1 MNKISNSQILAFV
14 GMPGAGKTSA
24 IDYLTQK
31 NIPKVYFGGVVL
43 DALRDEG
50 YEINEVNEKMMRD
63 LRRKFDV
70 EANKKEIEIIDHW
83 KQEIESVYRKKYDNL
98 AAVQIEMKR
107 VIERMGN
114 RISIL
119 TKMVRE
125 ES

>member
-1 MNKISNSQILAFV
+1 M
-14 GMPGAGKTSA
+14 
-24 IDYLTQK
+24 
-31 NIPKVYFGGVVL
+31 
-43 DALRDEG
+43 
-50 YEINEVNEKMMRD
+50 EINEKMMRE
-63 LRRKFDV
+63 LRKKLDV
-70 EANKKEIEIIDHW
+70 EMNKKEIEILDHW

-98 AAVQIEMKR
+98 AAVQTEMKR

>member
-1 MNKISNSQILAFV
+1 M
-14 GMPGAGKTSA
+14 
-24 IDYLTQK
+24 
-31 NIPKVYFGGVVL
+31 
-43 DALRDEG
+43 
-50 YEINEVNEKMMRD
+50 EINEKMLRD
-63 LRRKFDV
+63 LRKKFDV
-70 EANKKEIEIIDHW
+70 EMNKKEIEIVDHW

-98 AAVQIEMKR
+98 AAVQTEMKR

>member
-1 MNKISNSQILAFV
+1 M
-14 GMPGAGKTSA
+14 
-24 IDYLTQK
+24 
-31 NIPKVYFGGVVL
+31 
-43 DALRDEG
+43 
-50 YEINEVNEKMMRD
+50 EINEKMLRE

-70 EANKKEIEIIDHW
+70 EMNKKEIEIVDHW
-83 KQEIESVYRKKYDNL
+83 KQELESVYRKKYDNL
-98 AAVQIEMKR
+98 AAVQTEMKR

>member
-1 MNKISNSQILAFV
+1 M
-14 GMPGAGKTSA
+14 
-24 IDYLTQK
+24 
-31 NIPKVYFGGVVL
+31 
-43 DALRDEG
+43 
-50 YEINEVNEKMMRD
+50 EINEKMMRD
-63 LRRKFDV
+63 LRRKFEV
-70 EANKKEIEIIDHW
+70 EMNKKEIEIVDHW

-98 AAVQIEMKR
+98 AAVQTEMKR

>member
-1 MNKISNSQILAFV
+1 M
-14 GMPGAGKTSA
+14 
-24 IDYLTQK
+24 
-31 NIPKVYFGGVVL
+31 
-43 DALRDEG
+43 
-50 YEINEVNEKMMRD
+50 EINEKMMRD
-63 LRRKFDV
+63 LRRKLDV
-70 EANKKEIEIIDHW
+70 EMNKKEIEIIDHW
-83 KQEIESVYRKKYDNL
+83 KQEIESIYRKKYDSL

>member
-1 MNKISNSQILAFV
+1 M
-14 GMPGAGKTSA
+14 
-24 IDYLTQK
+24 
-31 NIPKVYFGGVVL
+31 
-43 DALRDEG
+43 
-50 YEINEVNEKMMRD
+50 EINEKMMRE
-63 LRRKFDV
+63 LRRKFET
-70 EANKKEIEIIDHW
+70 EANKKEIEIVEHW
-83 KQEIESVYRKKYDNL
+83 KNEIEAVYKKKYDNL

>member
-1 MNKISNSQILAFV
+1 M
-14 GMPGAGKTSA
+14 
-24 IDYLTQK
+24 
-31 NIPKVYFGGVVL
+31 
-43 DALRDEG
+43 
-50 YEINEVNEKMMRD
+50 EINEKMMRD
-63 LRRKFDV
+63 LRKKFDV
-70 EANKKEIEIIDHW
+70 EMNKKEIEIVDHW

-98 AAVQIEMKR
+98 AAIQTEMKR

>member
-1 MNKISNSQILAFV
+1 M
-14 GMPGAGKTSA
+14 
-24 IDYLTQK
+24 
-31 NIPKVYFGGVVL
+31 
-43 DALRDEG
+43 
-50 YEINEVNEKMMRD
+50 EINEKMMRE
-63 LRRKFDV
+63 LRKKFDI
-70 EANKKEIEIIDHW
+70 EANKKEIEILDHW

-98 AAVQIEMKR
+98 AAVQTEMKR

>member
-1 MNKISNSQILAFV
+1 M
-14 GMPGAGKTSA
+14 
-24 IDYLTQK
+24 
-31 NIPKVYFGGVVL
+31 
-43 DALRDEG
+43 
-50 YEINEVNEKMMRD
+50 EINEKMMRD

-70 EANKKEIEIIDHW
+70 EMNKKEIEIVDHW
-83 KQEIESVYRKKYDNL
+83 KQEIESVYRKKYDSL
-98 AAVQIEMKR
+98 AAVQTEMKR